1 MPMTIDSTKHL
12 LHQENST
19 VHMKHPRKNTLDLI
33 RQFAHS
39 YYIMPGAMTSAI
51 IVN

>member
-1 MPMTIDSTKHL
+1 MTIDSTKHL

-19 VHMKHPRKNTLDLI
+19 VHMKHPRKSSLDFI

-39 YYIMPGAMTSAI
+39 YYIMPGMMTSTI